1 MAIAERLSIEEEVAG
16 KNSLTRTDQDSFA
29 SLVEK
34 TCTEQELCK
43 EVSGLVFLF
52 LLMANED
59 KSEED
64 EEWGLVY
71 IGGEKELIR
80 SVE

>member
-1 MAIAERLSIEEEVAG
+1 M
-16 KNSLTRTDQDSFA
+16 
-29 SLVEK
+29 VEK

-43 EVSGLVFLF
+43 EVSGLVFLLF

-59 KSEED
+59 ESEED